1 MVFEQ
6 LRTEKLSESSLLC
19 QAQARKME
27 IEKRLSGQS
36 CFHFEQYVGKSL
48 ILYIIKHLYTSQI
61 SFYL

>member
-27 IEKRLSGQS
+27 IEKAIIRTILLS
-36 CFHFEQYVGKSL
+36 L
-48 ILYIIKHLYTSQI
+48 
-61 SFYL
+61 